1 MNAEEEEGIWQ
12 AMVAA
17 ENEQEIEE
25 EEDEEEG
32 EDLMDEEMLV
42 EDEEEEEDGDWED
55 EDESE
60 HDDDTGLVVHRN
72 VNCDECGA
80 SPIRGVRYHS
90 TRIIDYDI
98 CESCYTDNHKHL
110 SLATAFH
117 AITDNKLSNNNNID
131 ETQWF
136 GKDCDQYTADAVDF
150 EDLWQELTSKPKLQT
165 LDASVHAG
173 VQVADNARYQDIIK
187 NIAQHKHLKSVYI
200 QSAYFEEPEPYEE
213 ETHIA
218 MMSCLCRGLSQNT
231 SVITLSIILDFS
243 LGPAMDVLCS
253 MIRNSTS
260 IRYLFVMNNPDRAQP
275 ADQTEDEYTTM
286 ERNRYQRSQRSV
298 RDLCDA
304 LSHSTSL
311 HSFVCQGVGALDEDC
326 TRLALN
332 AMQTRPNLKRILA
345 EFPTADAEATTLEQ
359 DLKHLMESKKTRW
372 MQDWNA
378 LDATPASRVHLLEEL
393 RNCQQVDEQDVVAAL
408 FHFLRSN
415 PGALPET
422 VVEVPTTKAV
432 PSKSDLGSQDKSIDD
447 NDRVS
452 EDGQHRKRSRTVR

>member
-1 MNAEEEEGIWQ
+1 MNAEEEEDIWQ

-17 ENEQEIEE
+17 EAEREEEGIEE
-25 EEDEEEG
+25 EDIEGEDIEEDEEMPLFE
-32 EDLMDEEMLV
+32 ED
-42 EDEEEEEDGDWED
+42 EEEDGDWEED
-55 EDESE
+55 DESD
-60 HDDDTGLVVHRN
+60 HADNDDTGLAVHRN

-117 AITDNKLSNNNNID
+117 AITKPQNKSNNVD

-136 GKDCDQYTADAVDF
+136 GKDCDQLAVDAVDF
-150 EDLWQELTSKPKLQT
+150 EDLWQELTTKPKLQA

-173 VQVADNARYQDIIK
+173 VQVADNARYQDIAK
-187 NIAQHKHLKSVYI
+187 TIAHHQHLKSVYI

-218 MMSCLCRGLSQNT
+218 MMSCLCRGLSQNS

-275 ADQTEDEYTTM
+275 ADQTEDDYMAM

-298 RDLCDA
+298 LDLCEA
-304 LSHSTSL
+304 LRHSTSL

-326 TRLALN
+326 TRLALK
-332 AMQTRPNLKRILA
+332 ALQTRPNLKRILA
-345 EFPTADAEATTLEQ
+345 EFPTQDAEATTLEQ
-359 DLKHLMESKKTRW
+359 ELQTLMASKKTRW

-393 RNCQQVDEQDVVAAL
+393 RNCQQVDDQDRVAAL

-422 VVEVPTTKAV
+422 VEDVP
-432 PSKSDLGSQDKSIDD
+432 KSGSLTSQEISRDD
-447 NDRVS
+447 SNAL
-452 EDGQHRKRSRTVR
+452 DGSQHRKRSRIAK